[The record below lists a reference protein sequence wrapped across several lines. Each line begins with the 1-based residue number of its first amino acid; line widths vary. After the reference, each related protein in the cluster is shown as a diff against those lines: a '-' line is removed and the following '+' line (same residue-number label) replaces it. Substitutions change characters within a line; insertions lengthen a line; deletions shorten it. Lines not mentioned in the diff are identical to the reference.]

1 VLREPPCT
9 TYALPGAVSC
19 SGLFAYVSGS
29 PLVFMD
35 IFHVEGNVYGWLFAW
50 LSTGLIGASQV
61 NSYLLRRY
69 QSEQSVCVALGCQV
83 LTTCALLGLT
93 SAGMLGL
100 GGTSALLFVFLGG
113 LGGTR
118 PHTSALSLAPFARNA
133 GSASALLGATQRG
146 MGALASAG
154 VGLANAHAAIA
165 MAASMAVTSVLALRL
180 LLMGRQRVGASLV

>member
-1 VLREPPCT
+1 
-9 TYALPGAVSC
+9 
-19 SGLFAYVSGS
+19 
-29 PLVFMD
+29 MD

-118 PHTSALSLAPFARNA
+118 PHTSALSLAPSRATRA
-133 GSASALLGATQRG
+133 APPRYWEPLSGAWGRW
-146 MGALASAG
+146 
-154 VGLANAHAAIA
+154 
-165 MAASMAVTSVLALRL
+165 LR
-180 LLMGRQRVGASLV
+180 QAWA